1 MLKNFFKK
9 LKRKQES
16 DEEMFNRIL
25 SLADESELD
34 PQVALNELRRFFLGD
49 EWYVV
54 DSMNQKQVNTWIV
67 YDIERLN
74 IDRRR
79 DI

>member
-1 MLKNFFKK
+1 MLKIFFKK

-16 DEEMFNRIL
+16 DEEMFERIQ

-34 PQVALNELRRFFLGD
+34 PQVALNELRRFFLSD
-49 EWYVV
+49 DWYVV
-54 DSMNQKQVNTWIV
+54 DSMNQKQVNVWIV

-74 IDRRR
+74 INRRR